1 MTKIQTQQVL
11 EHLRKWKS
19 ITSWEAIKAYRITRL
34 ASVIFDLR
42 EKYEIVSL
50 QERKGNKKFVR
61 YVLIG
66 NKK

>member
-1 MTKIQTQQVL
+1 MNKIQTEIIL
-11 EHLRKWKS
+11 DHFRKWKS
-19 ITSWEAIKAYRITRL
+19 ITSLEAIKAYRITRL

-50 QERKGNKKFVR
+50 QENKGNKRFVR

-66 NKK
+66 KKK